1 MNRYSMIFALL
12 VASSFAVHPTPAGNG
27 TPAATSAQAAE
38 EKGRGAGK
46 KPGAAAGNG
55 LLVEDPK
62 PFIDRFLARAADPN
76 AAAKSLQVVFAT
88 VPHPVETHLA
98 SAFDHNVDALEDGL
112 RDAGYLFDSSLIPWR
127 VHAPRDD
134 FDDDVKEKD
143 EKDLEDRTPG
153 ILLFRKN
160 KPHDDAYAEGM
171 LVFLISEKPTQ
182 GISYSQ
188 VKTACDIVQQQD
200 MHLGNPVRIL
210 GPSFS
215 GSFASLVS
223 MVGFLK
229 QQDKK
234 NQIASFLIRSGG
246 VTLSSAADDAVAR
259 MVKRWPGTKVDF
271 GSALHENEDWI
282 DAAVCALGRIGIE
295 RSATA
300 MLSEGESLYGNVN
313 FDPKG
318 SSRTTADQKDCEEAG
333 SKRAAG
339 ADIWR
344 LGYPRDISSLRAGYE
359 SQGIFDSSSPMQSWK
374 RSLSLKSDTQGE
386 GDSVQSF
393 GGADT
398 VAAQESVLFGISEF
412 LKAHGIRA
420 VIISA
425 TNEEDSFFLTQF
437 LHSRDSNVRVT
448 VIGSTRL
455 FMRGPT
461 AQFRGDMVV
470 DDFPMLPRLHDWT
483 SEQHDHAGHVFAD
496 DVAQGIYFAAISLF
510 ADPDHW
516 YAEYS
521 APVWDAKSKPELRP
535 AMYVA
540 TLGSDATWPLDE
552 RSFNSFLALHPGG
565 SQVEMPFTLFAH
577 DAPQSPS
584 ASQSSR
590 QIHVG
595 TYWQYL
601 YVVLVAFTLL
611 YCACFW
617 YANPVSRVALAS
629 FAPAPEWRFWLLKVA
644 IPGLVA
650 GGAFRVLGWAVAM
663 PAAAASQADRW
674 WNAAEAMAIAAP
686 AAIALSA
693 LWRALGPAELPW
705 MKSMLLSILPL
716 LVFGIW
722 RFFIGDALNYHSVGA
737 ILNTYREMHWESG
750 LSLVPTAMFLL
761 VAIGVWASQAG
772 SGSAVL
778 RVAPPLPLVADNNRI
793 SQPSADAIG
802 ALGRPLPNFKVAK
815 WLWIVWGC
823 LAASILLAHFF
834 FSPFANITTLES
846 RITTRF
852 VMLGSGT
859 IVILM
864 FLDLLQFLWLW
875 DKLRALLRAL
885 DLEPFRRSFVPI
897 DDFKWTNLWSFNGSS
912 FRDRRAIHAAEIDCV
927 LDLAHKHGATVVD
940 GTPLEDIFLAPS
952 KWLKARRDHYNITD
966 LDKVKRAA
974 FASDSRRLFKTMSDV
989 GTAVSKL
996 VAASR
1001 FAQPAV
1007 EILPATEAI
1016 QRALASQA
1024 NANGGR
1030 FSDEA
1035 EELARLPEW
1044 QQTAEKLLC
1053 LIYIGFIQTVV
1064 ARLHTLLAS
1073 VALLFSLVTLGMA
1086 IYPFVP
1092 FLPLMVSGFLMLGCI
1107 SWAFF
1112 RVFSQMDTDPVLS
1125 RIVNGDDRKL
1135 QGNFY
1140 LKFGEAMALPLL
1152 TIGSSLLP
1160 GGSGRLLDL
1169 VTSLFSHGAQ

>member
-12 VASSFAVHPTPAGNG
+12 VASSFAVHPTQAGNG
-27 TPAATSAQAAE
+27 SPSAASAQSAE
-38 EKGRGAGK
+38 GENGHGAGK
-46 KPGAAAGNG
+46 KAAAAAGSG

-62 PFIDRFLARAADPN
+62 PFIDRFLAKAGVPD
-76 AAAKSLQVVFAT
+76 AAKGLQVVFAT

-98 SAFDHNVDALEDGL
+98 AAFDHNVDALEDGL

-127 VHAPRDD
+127 EHAPRDD

-143 EKDLEDRTPG
+143 ERDLEDRTPG

-160 KPHDDAYAEGM
+160 KPQADAYAEGM

-182 GISYSQ
+182 GISQSQ
-188 VKTACDIVQQQD
+188 VETACAILQQQNTQ
-200 MHLGNPVRIL
+200 LGNPVRIL

-215 GSFASLVS
+215 GSFASLIS
-223 MVGFLK
+223 MVDFLK
-229 QQDKK
+229 KQQK
-234 NQIASFLIRSGG
+234 NNPIASFLIRSGG
-246 VTLSSAADDAVAR
+246 VSLSAAADDAVADIE
-259 MVKRWPGTKVDF
+259 KRWPGTKVDF
-271 GSALHENEDWI
+271 GSVPHDNSDSI
-282 DAAVCALGRIGIE
+282 GAAVCTLGRIGIDAD
-295 RSATA
+295 RTA
-300 MLSEGESLYGNVN
+300 ILSEGESLYGK
-313 FDPKG
+313 DTL
-318 SSRTTADQKDCEEAG
+318 SAADKSGASEQTENCGEEG
-333 SKRAAG
+333 GRPEHAADAWHIG
-339 ADIWR
+339 F
-344 LGYPRDISSLRAGYE
+344 PRDISSLRAGYE
-359 SQGIFDSSSPMQSWK
+359 NQGIFDSTSPMQSWK
-374 RSLSLKSDTQGE
+374 RSLTLKSDTQGE

-393 GGADT
+393 GGAET
-398 VAAQESVLFGISEF
+398 VAEQESVLFGISEF

-425 TNEEDSFFLTQF
+425 TNEEDRYFLTQF
-437 LHSRDSNVRVT
+437 LHSRDSSVRVT

-455 FMRGPT
+455 FMRGAT

-470 DDFPMLPRLHDWT
+470 DSFPLLPRLRDWT
-483 SEQHDHAGHVFAD
+483 SLSGDHAGHVFAD
-496 DVAQGIYFAAISLF
+496 DDAQGLYFATIDLF
-510 ADPDHW
+510 AEPNRW

-521 APVWDAKSKPELRP
+521 APEWDEKVKPEQRP
-535 AMYVA
+535 GMYVA
-540 TLGSDATWPLDE
+540 VLGSDSSWPLEE
-552 RSFNSFLALHPGG
+552 RRGTRFLANHGG
-565 SQVEMPFTLFAH
+565 PSQVEMPFTLFAH
-577 DAPQSPS
+577 DPPQSLRMPQPS
-584 ASQSSR
+584 Q

-601 YVVLVAFTLL
+601 YVVLVALTLL

-629 FAPAPEWRFWLLKVA
+629 FAPALEWRFWLFKVA

-650 GGAFRVLGWAVAM
+650 GAAFRVLAWAVAM
-663 PAAAASQADRW
+663 PAVAEFHGRWW
-674 WNAAEAMAIAAP
+674 WNAAGVMSTAAP
-686 AAIALSA
+686 AAIAFSA
-693 LWRALGPAELPW
+693 LWKALGPAGLPW
-705 MKSMLLSILPL
+705 MKSMPLSIVPALF
-716 LVFGIW
+716 FGIW
-722 RFFIGDALNYHSVGA
+722 RLFISDPSNYTPVGA

-778 RVAPPLPLVADNNRI
+778 RAAPPLPRVAGNNRI
-793 SQPSADAIG
+793 SQTSADAIN
-802 ALGRPLPNFKVAK
+802 AFGRPLPNFKVAK

-823 LAASILLAHFF
+823 LAASILAAHFF
-834 FSPFANITTLES
+834 FPPFANITSLEPPF
-846 RITTRF
+846 TTRL

-875 DKLRALLRAL
+875 DKLRGMLRTL
-885 DLEPFRRSFVPI
+885 DLEPFKRSFVPI
-897 DDFKWTNLWSFNGSS
+897 DDFKWTNLWSFNGAS
-912 FRDRRAIHAAEIDCV
+912 FRDRRAINAAEIECI
-927 LDLAHKHGATVVD
+927 LDLAHKHGDTVV
-940 GTPLEDIFLAPS
+940 GGEPLKVFFLPRS
-952 KWLKARRDHYNITD
+952 KWLEARREHYNVID
-966 LDKVKRAA
+966 LDTVDRTA
-974 FASDSRRLFKTMSDV
+974 FARDSHGLFTRISEA
-989 GTAVSKL
+989 GTRVSEL
-996 VAASR
+996 VASQR
-1001 FAQPAV
+1001 FAAPAV
-1007 EILPATEAI
+1007 EIPAGTEAI
-1016 QRALASQA
+1016 QRAIASQA

-1030 FSDEA
+1030 FSDET
-1035 EELARLPEW
+1035 EELARLPDW

-1092 FLPLMVSGFLMLGCI
+1092 FLPLMVSGFLMLACI
-1107 SWAFF
+1107 SWGFF
-1112 RVFSQMDTDPVLS
+1112 RVFSQMDTDPILS

-1160 GGSGRLLDL
+1160 GGSGRLLDM